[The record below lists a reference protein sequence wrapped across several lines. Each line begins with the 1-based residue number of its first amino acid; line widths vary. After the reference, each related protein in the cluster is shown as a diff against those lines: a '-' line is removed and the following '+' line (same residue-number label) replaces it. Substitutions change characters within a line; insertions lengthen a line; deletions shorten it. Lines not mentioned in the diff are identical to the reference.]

1 MHQAEV
7 DIPAEQ
13 RVLVHVYHDLRL
25 LVRATPTLRVHVL
38 LQVHRV
44 LVRVYEVEVAAT
56 ENLDVGG
63 AALPLEL
70 GDRCDLDLVQDFH
83 GRRLDHPLKDPLE
96 VVDVS
101 NLAGLGDTTAMA
113 EPFPAIVGDGI
124 HGIIGEATEHEEARN
139 ARSRAAF
146 ARIAIDYHYII
157 LVLRK
162 E

>member
-1 MHQAEV
+1 
-7 DIPAEQ
+7 
-13 RVLVHVYHDLRL
+13 
-25 LVRATPTLRVHVL
+25 
-38 LQVHRV
+38 
-44 LVRVYEVEVAAT
+44 
-56 ENLDVGG
+56 
-63 AALPLEL
+63 
-70 GDRCDLDLVQDFH
+70 
-83 GRRLDHPLKDPLE
+83 LDHPLEDPLE

-113 EPFPAIVGDGI
+113 EPFPPIVGDGI

-139 ARSRAAF
+139 ARPRTTL

>member
-1 MHQAEV
+1 
-7 DIPAEQ
+7 
-13 RVLVHVYHDLRL
+13 
-25 LVRATPTLRVHVL
+25 
-38 LQVHRV
+38 
-44 LVRVYEVEVAAT
+44 
-56 ENLDVGG
+56 
-63 AALPLEL
+63 
-70 GDRCDLDLVQDFH
+70 
-83 GRRLDHPLKDPLE
+83 LDHPLKDPLE

-139 ARSRAAF
+139 ARPRATL